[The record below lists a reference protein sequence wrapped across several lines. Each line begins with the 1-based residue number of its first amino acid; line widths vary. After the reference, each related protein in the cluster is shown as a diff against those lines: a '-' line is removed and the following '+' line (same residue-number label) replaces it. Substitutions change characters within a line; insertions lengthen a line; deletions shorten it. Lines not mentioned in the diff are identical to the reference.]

1 MAVLQPQL
9 GLQERGESM
18 EIQKFKGALVRCLA
32 GVLLAG
38 LASLAL
44 AGSASYTY
52 DTLGRLTKV
61 TYGNGVIITYVYDAA
76 GNRSSLVV
84 TGAP

>member
-1 MAVLQPQL
+1 
-9 GLQERGESM
+9 M

-32 GVLLAG
+32 GALLAG
-38 LASLAL
+38 VVSLAL

-61 TYGNGVIITYVYDAA
+61 AYGNGVVITYVYDAA
-76 GNRSSLVV
+76 GNRTSLVV